1 MEVEPE
7 EMKCLGV
14 VGIYREA
21 YKIIF
26 SWRKIFT
33 QITLAFILPLSF
45 IFLAHIEVSDYLLA
59 NIIDNENNL
68 VETQIGTLKYNK
80 IAHLLFSELA
90 TLCLF
95 KAAYLLFTLIFSLLS
110 TSAVVYTIACIYTG
124 QKVTFTKVL
133 TVVPKVWKRLILTFL
148 TILAVFFAYHI
159 VAALFLI
166 SWIAFMAP
174 SNTGFLIL
182 FFLVIFYL
190 VGLVYMSIVWQLANT
205 VSVLEDSYG
214 IEAMKRSRE
223 LIKGKVGVAV
233 FIFFKLEAG
242 GAWESLGMINRAEY
256 AIICFLLHVMLVL
269 FGHALHTIIYLV
281 CKSYHNENIDK
292 LALSDHLEAY
302 SDHQDHVPL
311 KGEDVKP
318 GQLLAKGRDYGA
330 STRKNG
336 VFRAV
341 WHLQG
346 SLQAHLLKEED
357 FHPNH
362 PYFDHPTILHLSWFR
377 LDIWD
382 DDQLEGYGAERVP
395 LKGKADLQDPF
406 YV

>member
-80 IAHLLFSELA
+80 IAHLLFSELV

-182 FFLVIFYL
+182 LFLVIFYL

-214 IEAMKRSRE
+214 IEAMKRSSE
-223 LIKGKVGVAV
+223 LIKGKTGVTV
-233 FIFFKLEAG
+233 FIFFKLGFSYIIIQAAFQRLVVHG
-242 GAWESLGMINRAEY
+242 ESLDMINRAVY
-256 AIICFLLHVMLVL
+256 AIICFLFHVKLVL

-281 CKSYHNENIDK
+281 CKSYHNENIYK

-302 SDHQDHVPL
+302 SDHQDYAPL

-318 GQLLAKGRDYGA
+318 GQL
-330 STRKNG
+330 S
-336 VFRAV
+336 V
-341 WHLQG
+341 
-346 SLQAHLLKEED
+346 
-357 FHPNH
+357 
-362 PYFDHPTILHLSWFR
+362 
-377 LDIWD
+377 
-382 DDQLEGYGAERVP
+382 
-395 LKGKADLQDPF
+395 
-406 YV
+406 

>member
-95 KAAYLLFTLIFSLLS
+95 KAAYLLFTLIFSFYPLPPVLRLS
-110 TSAVVYTIACIYTG
+110 HSCST
-124 QKVTFTKVL
+124 
-133 TVVPKVWKRLILTFL
+133 
-148 TILAVFFAYHI
+148 
-159 VAALFLI
+159 FLI

-233 FIFFKLEAG
+233 FIFFKLGFFNIIIQAAFQRLVVHG
-242 GAWESLGMINRAEY
+242 ESLDMINRAEY

-269 FGHALHTIIYLV
+269 FGHALHTIIYFV

-318 GQLLAKGRDYGA
+318 GQLLGEI
-330 STRKNG
+330 TELQQEKNG

-362 PYFDHPTILHLSWFR
+362 PYFDHPTILHLLGSGWT
-377 LDIWD
+377 
-382 DDQLEGYGAERVP
+382 YGMMIS
-395 LKGKADLQDPF
+395 LKVMGQREFL
-406 YV
+406 

>member
-1 MEVEPE
+1 MEEDLHPNHP
-7 EMKCLGV
+7 CLHP
-14 VGIYREA
+14 
-21 YKIIF
+21 
-26 SWRKIFT
+26 T
-33 QITLAFILPLSF
+33 TIL
-45 IFLAHIEVSDYLLA
+45 HIPSSYQVSDYLLA

-80 IAHLLFSELA
+80 MAHLLFSELA

-124 QKVTFTKVL
+124 QNVLRLSHSCSTF
-133 TVVPKVWKRLILTFL
+133 PD
-148 TILAVFFAYHI
+148 
-159 VAALFLI
+159 
-166 SWIAFMAP
+166 FMDSVYAP

-233 FIFFKLEAG
+233 FIFFKLGFFNIIIQAAFQRLVVHG
-242 GAWESLGMINRAEY
+242 ESLGMINRAEY

-362 PYFDHPTILHLSWFR
+362 PYFDHPTILHLLGSGWTFGMM
-377 LDIWD
+377 IS
-382 DDQLEGYGAERVP
+382 
-395 LKGKADLQDPF
+395 LKVMGQREFL
-406 YV
+406 

>member
-33 QITLAFILPLSF
+33 QITQAFILPLSF

-80 IAHLLFSELA
+80 ISHLLFSEYA

-182 FFLVIFYL
+182 FFLVVFYL

-233 FIFFKLEAG
+233 FIFFKLGFFNIVIQAAFQRLVVHG
-242 GAWESLGMINRAEY
+242 ESLDMINRAEY

-302 SDHQDHVPL
+302 SDHQDRVPL
-311 KGEDVKP
+311 KGDDVKP
-318 GQLLAKGRDYGA
+318 GQLL
-330 STRKNG
+330 
-336 VFRAV
+336 V
-341 WHLQG
+341 
-346 SLQAHLLKEED
+346 
-357 FHPNH
+357 
-362 PYFDHPTILHLSWFR
+362 
-377 LDIWD
+377 
-382 DDQLEGYGAERVP
+382 
-395 LKGKADLQDPF
+395 
-406 YV
+406 

>member
-21 YKIIF
+21 YKVIF

-80 IAHLLFSELA
+80 ISHLLFSKYA
-90 TLCLF
+90 TLCLL

-110 TSAVVYTIACIYTG
+110 TAAIVYTIACIYTG

-148 TILAVFFAYHI
+148 TILAVLFVYHI
-159 VAALFLI
+159 IAALFLI

-174 SNTGFLIL
+174 TNTGFLIL

-205 VSVLEDSYG
+205 VSVLEESYG
-214 IEAMKRSRE
+214 IEAMKRSTGFSYIIIQAAFQR
-223 LIKGKVGVAV
+223 LVVHG
-233 FIFFKLEAG
+233 
-242 GAWESLGMINRAEY
+242 ESLDMINRAVY
-256 AIICFLLHVMLVL
+256 AIICFLFHVKLVL

-281 CKSYHNENIDK
+281 CKSYHNENIYK

-302 SDHQDHVPL
+302 SDHQDYAPL

-318 GQLLAKGRDYGA
+318 GQL
-330 STRKNG
+330 S
-336 VFRAV
+336 V
-341 WHLQG
+341 
-346 SLQAHLLKEED
+346 
-357 FHPNH
+357 
-362 PYFDHPTILHLSWFR
+362 
-377 LDIWD
+377 
-382 DDQLEGYGAERVP
+382 
-395 LKGKADLQDPF
+395 
-406 YV
+406 

>member
-7 EMKCLGV
+7 EMKYLGV

-21 YKIIF
+21 YKVIF

-33 QITLAFILPLSF
+33 HITLAFILPLSF

-80 IAHLLFSELA
+80 ISHLLFSKYA
-90 TLCLF
+90 ILCLF

-110 TSAVVYTIACIYTG
+110 TSAIVYTIACIYTG

-148 TILAVFFAYHI
+148 TILAVVFVYHI
-159 VAALFLI
+159 IAALFLI
-166 SWIAFMAP
+166 SWIAFMEP
-174 SNTGFLIL
+174 TNTGFLIL
-182 FFLVIFYL
+182 FFLVVFYL

-205 VSVLEDSYG
+205 ISVLEDSYG
-214 IEAMKRSRE
+214 IEAMKRSSE
-223 LIKGKVGVAV
+223 LIKGKTGVTV
-233 FIFFKLEAG
+233 FIFFKLGFSYIIIQAVFQRLVVHG
-242 GAWESLGMINRAEY
+242 ESLDMINRAVY
-256 AIICFLLHVMLVL
+256 AIICFLFHVKLVL

-281 CKSYHNENIDK
+281 CKSYHNENIYK

-302 SDHQDHVPL
+302 SDHQDYAPL

-318 GQLLAKGRDYGA
+318 GQL
-330 STRKNG
+330 S
-336 VFRAV
+336 V
-341 WHLQG
+341 
-346 SLQAHLLKEED
+346 
-357 FHPNH
+357 
-362 PYFDHPTILHLSWFR
+362 
-377 LDIWD
+377 
-382 DDQLEGYGAERVP
+382 
-395 LKGKADLQDPF
+395 
-406 YV
+406 